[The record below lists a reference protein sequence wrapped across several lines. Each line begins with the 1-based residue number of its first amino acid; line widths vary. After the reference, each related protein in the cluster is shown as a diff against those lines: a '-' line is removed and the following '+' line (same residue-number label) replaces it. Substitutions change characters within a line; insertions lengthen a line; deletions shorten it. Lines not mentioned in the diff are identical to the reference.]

1 MSFWDDLKRNS
12 NGVPAAWVWPQW
24 AGEEKVRAD
33 NARANETARL
43 KRLNTKLYTALDEQ
57 DFQAARAKEATAARA
72 AVESSSVTPA
82 KQGVTVEKKTVIQ
95 GKSNPSVSVPAPV
108 SPVSSVS
115 PVFPPLSRASAP
127 APAPAPASAP
137 APVSPQSIKSN
148 TAGASATPEIN
159 PLHQFRSFNYLF
171 TLSAIPHTAVQLAA
185 DNPKLMWTYTE
196 DFAIIK
202 SAGKSA
208 AGISSSSF
216 EETDYIKSF
225 NESNPGKF
233 DMFINNVEIDT
244 IMGFSKNTNLAM
256 GTKIRFDVVEPY
268 SFDGFREALYFTA
281 KAAGNV
287 SYLSAPFILKIE
299 FKGYVDDR
307 DGENVFNGQA
317 VNIPYT
323 TRYFIIK
330 FTKMEISTN
339 ENGTT
344 YKCTAIPLSELAYGD
359 HNNTKDT
366 IKVNGANVGE
376 VLTNLGKTLTK
387 AAEKAWKKEK
397 SPNSKSDDSLG
408 NHDTYTIV
416 APSPPNNG
424 QGPYNYSSN
433 NKEIFDK
440 KIIDDLEGPAVYAFP
455 KPGPNV
461 PNAYTTQFIGD
472 ECPSG
477 FVNTPNLKLDRSK
490 VTLQFPTNSKIVD
503 LISSILRDSNYGKD
517 ILKKKTEAINDQT
530 VPYAHV
536 AVETVPK
543 AWNATR
549 NDYTYDYKYTILP
562 YDMHHSRIPLF
573 QGYGN
578 ISDYNALRGHTKR
591 QYKYLYMGQNVDI
604 RSFNIQ
610 FNHLFYQGYPRANSN
625 PTPNGASLKN
635 WGQIQSNGDSFIGIQ
650 PYPGSSLKGGTI
662 PLPAKISDPT
672 LSSGLAKGEN
682 TSLSNLTYNALVK
695 SMHDAVITNTDM
707 ITCEIEILGDPYFL
721 VTGGIGGGRP
731 NLDDKAIT
739 KNGEAPYQVKDVHIL
754 LEFQNPKDVDS
765 SSGNTS
771 IEWSGVY
778 RVQKVTSKFS
788 DGLFTQRL
796 KTVRIPGQWTSN
808 ASPENARKFNAP
820 PAVATTQITE
830 DTFIDER
837 PPVEE

>member
-1 MSFWDDLKRNS
+1 
-12 NGVPAAWVWPQW
+12 
-24 AGEEKVRAD
+24 
-33 NARANETARL
+33 
-43 KRLNTKLYTALDEQ
+43 
-57 DFQAARAKEATAARA
+57 
-72 AVESSSVTPA
+72 
-82 KQGVTVEKKTVIQ
+82 
-95 GKSNPSVSVPAPV
+95 
-108 SPVSSVS
+108 
-115 PVFPPLSRASAP
+115 
-127 APAPAPASAP
+127 
-137 APVSPQSIKSN
+137 
-148 TAGASATPEIN
+148 
-159 PLHQFRSFNYLF
+159 
-171 TLSAIPHTAVQLAA
+171 
-185 DNPKLMWTYTE
+185 
-196 DFAIIK
+196 
-202 SAGKSA
+202 
-208 AGISSSSF
+208 
-216 EETDYIKSF
+216 
-225 NESNPGKF
+225 
-233 DMFINNVEIDT
+233 MFINNVEIDT

-299 FKGYVDDR
+299 FKGYLDDKEGPIFK
-307 DGENVFNGQA
+307 DTA

-366 IKVNGANVGE
+366 IKVNGSNVGE
-376 VLTNLGKTLTK
+376 VLNNLGKTLTK

-397 SPNSKSDDSLG
+397 SSKSEDSSG

-416 APSPPNNG
+416 APSPPKDNRG
-424 QGPYNYSSN
+424 KYNYDSN

-461 PNAYTTQFIGD
+461 PNSYTTTQSGGD

-477 FVNTPNLKLDRSK
+477 YVNTPNLKLDRSN

-517 ILKKKTEAINDQT
+517 ILKKKTESIKDQT

-549 NDYTYDYKYTILP
+549 NDYTYNYTYTILP

-573 QGYGN
+573 QGHGN
-578 ISDYNALRGHTKR
+578 ISDYNALKGHAKR

-610 FNHLFYQGYPRANSN
+610 FNHLFYQGYPKANSN
-625 PTPNGASLKN
+625 PSPNGASLKN
-635 WGQIQSNGDSFIGIQ
+635 WGQIQSNGDSLIGIQ
-650 PYPGSSLKGGTI
+650 PYPGSSLDGGSSLKGGTI
-662 PLPAKISDPT
+662 PLPAKISDPN
-672 LSSGLAKGEN
+672 LSSGLTKGEN

-731 NLDDKAIT
+731 ELDDKAIT

-765 SSGNTS
+765 FSGTNRNTS

-808 ASPENARKFNAP
+808 ESPEKTQPRTTTNDPAKQL
-820 PAVATTQITE
+820 PAVAQMQITTE
-830 DTFIDER
+830 TFIDER
-837 PPVEE
+837 PPIEE